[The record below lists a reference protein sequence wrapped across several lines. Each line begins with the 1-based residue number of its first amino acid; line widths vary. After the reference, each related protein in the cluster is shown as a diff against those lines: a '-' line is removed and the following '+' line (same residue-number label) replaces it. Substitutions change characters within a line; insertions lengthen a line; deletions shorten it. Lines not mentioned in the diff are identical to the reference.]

1 MWIAPAVIVSGGGLR
16 LAFAVLGDDDQLREP
31 GLDIDMEVEPGP
43 GLTAGAAD
51 RPGDRGGGLEEGA
64 VDGEDLTMQ
73 GRQRPGG
80 LGRPRFE
87 DFAPEVIEDRLQSGR
102 VGQLVEV
109 GEGALAEFADGEVF
123 LSLSRLA
130 EILHGPEG
138 SQRGVEK
145 GEEVGDKDVVEEE
158 VAIAVGISLPELVD
172 EPFEGVDV
180 LGPDDLL
187 GPDRQ
192 VAQARRL
199 RLVAVTPSRRRS
211 RSSGWLLGRH

>member
-1 MWIAPAVIVSGGGLR
+1 V
-16 LAFAVLGDDDQLREP
+16 
-31 GLDIDMEVEPGP
+31 
-43 GLTAGAAD
+43 
-51 RPGDRGGGLEEGA
+51 
-64 VDGEDLTMQ
+64 Q
-73 GRQRPGG
+73 GRQRLCG
-80 LGRPRFE
+80 LGLPRFE
-87 DFAPEVIEDRLQSGR
+87 DFSPQVIEDRLQSGR

-109 GEGALAEFADGEVF
+109 GEGAFAEFADSEVF

-158 VAIAVGISLPELVD
+158 VAIAVGISLPQLAD
-172 EPFEGVDV
+172 EPFQGVDV

-192 VAQARRL
+192 VTQARQL
-199 RLVAVTPSRRRS
+199 RLVAVTPSRR
-211 RSSGWLLGRH
+211 WGR